1 MLWDFIDSH
10 AFVRLYGPVSAG
22 TCWSKGPFLCAC
34 LCVYELLS
42 ATALKQLFSLWH
54 FYGLSSAKIILVKA
68 LVLSPFGREDVRLSL
83 VSVCKCPYSLMG

>member
-1 MLWDFIDSH
+1 MGLCLLGH
-10 AFVRLYGPVSAG
+10 AGVKVLFCVHVGE
-22 TCWSKGPFLCAC
+22 KKC

-42 ATALKQLFSLWH
+42 ATASKQLFSLWH

-68 LVLSPFGREDVRLSL
+68 LALSLFGREDVCLSL